1 MVVIYFVCF
10 FNAEGRPKTDDVPH
24 SLVFPFSC
32 FCFFSKSKT
41 KKVEVL
47 KTMADTR
54 AQLAEVD
61 ALIAAS
67 PDEPSLLQ
75 LREDL
80 LQLIA
85 LEELEKSS
93 ESGSAPAAAA
103 TAENISEL
111 QNNEQQQQQQQQ
123 GGELH
128 AQHVEESS
136 DQHNYSTANNTAQS
150 TFTDNIGTG
159 SLAEA
164 PDLGSFQ
171 PVAKSTHIK
180 PTSTTIQAASLKT
193 GDDDADDNNNVE
205 DTAAVA
211 AASTSEKKKKK
222 KKKTDDKLL
231 SSKFELPNHLIPLD
245 SDTDAQ
251 KQKKQR
257 AAKALKS
264 KFRSKQ
270 KEMEHTKRAN
280 DWKSFSTKASKKN
293 KKLPKS
299 SIFSTEEGVNAK
311 VGVIS
316 GGGSGRTMTGYSE
329 QGKHKF
335 S

>member
-1 MVVIYFVCF
+1 
-10 FNAEGRPKTDDVPH
+10 
-24 SLVFPFSC
+24 
-32 FCFFSKSKT
+32 
-41 KKVEVL
+41 
-47 KTMADTR
+47 MADTR

-61 ALIAAS
+61 SLIAAS

-111 QNNEQQQQQQQQ
+111 QNNEQQQQQQH
-123 GGELH
+123 GGELP

-136 DQHNYSTANNTAQS
+136 EQHNYSTANYTAQS
-150 TFTDNIGTG
+150 TFTDNIGTDG
-159 SLAEA
+159 LAEA

-171 PVAKSTHIK
+171 PVAKSTHLK
-180 PTSTTIQAASLKT
+180 STASTTQATSLKS

-211 AASTSEKKKKK
+211 AAATSEKKKKK
-222 KKKTDDKLL
+222 KKKSDDKLL

>member
-1 MVVIYFVCF
+1 
-10 FNAEGRPKTDDVPH
+10 
-24 SLVFPFSC
+24 
-32 FCFFSKSKT
+32 
-41 KKVEVL
+41 
-47 KTMADTR
+47 MADTR

-93 ESGSAPAAAA
+93 GSTPAAAA
-103 TAENISEL
+103 TAENYSEL
-111 QNNEQQQQQQQQ
+111 QNNEQQQQQQ
-123 GGELH
+123 GGEVN

-136 DQHNYSTANNTAQS
+136 EQHNYSSANYTAQS
-150 TFTDNIGTG
+150 TFTDNIGTD

-180 PTSTTIQAASLKT
+180 STSTTSSTTQAASLKT
-193 GDDDADDNNNVE
+193 GDDEDDNNNVE
-205 DTAAVA
+205 YSAAA

-222 KKKTDDKLL
+222 KKKSDDKLL

>member
-1 MVVIYFVCF
+1 
-10 FNAEGRPKTDDVPH
+10 
-24 SLVFPFSC
+24 
-32 FCFFSKSKT
+32 
-41 KKVEVL
+41 
-47 KTMADTR
+47 MADTR

-103 TAENISEL
+103 TAENYSEL
-111 QNNEQQQQQQQQ
+111 QNNEQQQQQQGVQ
-123 GGELH
+123 LH

-136 DQHNYSTANNTAQS
+136 EQQNYSSANYTAQS
-150 TFTDNIGTG
+150 TFTDNIGTDG
-159 SLAEA
+159 LAEA

-171 PVAKSTHIK
+171 PVEKSTHLK
-180 PTSTTIQAASLKT
+180 STSTTSSTTQAASLKS

-205 DTAAVA
+205 DTAAA
-211 AASTSEKKKKK
+211 SAASTSEKKKKK
-222 KKKTDDKLL
+222 KKKSDDKLL
-231 SSKFELPNHLIPLD
+231 SSKFELPNHLIPLESD
-245 SDTDAQ
+245 SDAQ